1 METLTLLFPDLALV
15 VIGHLLYRSAI
26 WGRDF
31 WQQLEKMIYF
41 FLFPALLFRTILRAD
56 LGSSGAL
63 PATGVA
69 VGAVFIGI
77 ALAYLAKP
85 LFRPV
90 PVQFASGAQC
100 AFRFNSYILLAL
112 AQRFA
117 GEPGLA
123 LAAIIMGAV
132 VPVVNVAAV
141 WPLARNLGSGVVG
154 ELARNPLIIA
164 TVAGLAGNVAGLHL
178 PEPVSATIGRLGSA
192 SIALGLLATGAG
204 LQLSRSRA
212 ADRASRKSAVQLTI
226 WFSAI
231 KLVAL
236 PASALALAIL
246 FGVPPL
252 AREVA
257 VIFCSMP
264 VASSAYILASRMGGD
279 GPFVAMLVTVSMLGC
294 VLALPFWMTLA
305 R

>member
-1 METLTLLFPDLALV
+1 METLALLFPDLALV
-15 VIGHLLYRSAI
+15 TIGHLLYRSGI
-26 WGRDF
+26 WSREF

-41 FLFPALLFRTILRAD
+41 FLFPALLFRTVLVAN

-63 PATGVA
+63 AATGVA
-69 VGAVFIGI
+69 IGAILVAIV
-77 ALAYLAKP
+77 LASLAAP

-90 PVQFASGAQC
+90 QVQFASGMQC

-123 LAAIIMGAV
+123 LAAIIMGAA

-141 WPLARNLGSGVVG
+141 WPLARNMGSGVLG
-154 ELARNPLIIA
+154 ELARNPLILA
-164 TVAGLAGNVAGLHL
+164 TAAGLAGNFAGLHL
-178 PEPVSATIGRLGSA
+178 PEPISATIGRLGGA

-204 LQLSRSRA
+204 LVLARAHEVGRA
-212 ADRASRKSAVQLTI
+212 ARKSALQLTV
-226 WFSAI
+226 WFTAI
-231 KLVAL
+231 KLLAL
-236 PASALALAIL
+236 PATALALAL
-246 FGVPPL
+246 AFDVPPL
-252 AREVA
+252 ARQVA

-294 VLALPFWMTLA
+294 VLALPLWMALA
-305 R
+305 Q

>member
-1 METLTLLFPDLALV
+1 METLALLFPDLALV
-15 VIGHLLYRSAI
+15 VIGHLLLRSAI

-31 WQQLEKMIYF
+31 WQHLEKLIYF
-41 FLFPALLFRTILRAD
+41 FLFPALLFRTVLRAN
-56 LGSSGAL
+56 LGSGGAL
-63 PATGVA
+63 QATGVA
-69 VGAVFIGI
+69 IGAIFVAI
-77 ALAYLAKP
+77 ALAWLAKP

-90 PVQFASGAQC
+90 PAQFASGAQC

-123 LAAIIMGAV
+123 LAAIIMGAA

-141 WPLARNLGSGVVG
+141 WPLARNLGSGVPG
-154 ELARNPLIIA
+154 ELARNPLILA
-164 TVAGLAGNVAGLHL
+164 TAAGLAGNFAGLHL
-178 PEPVSATIGRLGSA
+178 PEPIGATIGRLGSA

-204 LQLSRSRA
+204 LQLTRSHES
-212 ADRASRKSAVQLTI
+212 DRASRKSAARLTV
-226 WFSAI
+226 WFTAI

-236 PASALALAIL
+236 PATALALAL
-246 FGVPPL
+246 AFDVPPL
-252 AREVA
+252 ARQVA

-305 R
+305 Q